1 MEEVQIENQKADLAI
16 ESVVLKD
23 VKDVVCGNN
32 TCKVYYYH
40 VKINNLHKKSE
51 LMVEQFLDESW
62 LLKID
67 DEGDKEG
74 FKIRSELTIKM
85 LKRILN
91 NVNSEI
97 GKEFGEYLVSST
109 SLTTLQN
116 EQGHEPL
123 PLAEIWKEQE
133 SKNPG
138 FDFHTISKDNILFYG
153 EAKYR
158 AKVNAYGNAIES
170 IKDFVKKKKDIAE
183 LPDLKLLNNKI
194 TNEHMKVS
202 KKGFVASFSIHGN
215 FDNIFNTIIKNR
227 HIAENK
233 LFKYPEWH
241 FIGVEICH

>member
-1 MEEVQIENQKADLAI
+1 MEKIKTDNQESKLDI
-16 ESVVLKD
+16 ESVILKN
-23 VKDVVCGNN
+23 VQEVVCGDNV
-32 TCKVYYYH
+32 CKVYYYH
-40 VKINNLHKKSE
+40 VKINDLHKKSE
-51 LMVEQFLDESW
+51 MMMEQFLDESW

-67 DEGDKEG
+67 DEGDREG

-85 LKRILN
+85 LIRILN

-109 SLTTLQN
+109 SLTTLQT
-116 EQGHEPL
+116 EQGHELL

-138 FDFHTISKDNILFYG
+138 FDFHTISRENILFYG

-158 AKVNAYGNAIES
+158 TKTNAYGEAIKS
-170 IKDFVKKKKDIAE
+170 IKDFIKKKKDTAE
-183 LPDLKLLNNKI
+183 LPDLKLLNSRI
-194 TNEHMKVS
+194 TNNHLEIS
-202 KKGFVASFSIHGN
+202 KKGFIASFSIHGN
-215 FDNIFNTIIKNR
+215 FDNIFKNIIENK

-233 LFKYPEWH
+233 LFKYPEWY